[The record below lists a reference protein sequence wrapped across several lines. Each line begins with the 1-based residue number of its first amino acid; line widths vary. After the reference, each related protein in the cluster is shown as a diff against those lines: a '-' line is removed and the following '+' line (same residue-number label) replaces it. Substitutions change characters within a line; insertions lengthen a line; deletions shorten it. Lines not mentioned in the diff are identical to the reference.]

1 MKPIIPYLVR
11 QMADRYKAD
20 AISKGQRNAAME
32 QKLAFHKKFEQLRAD
47 WAEKRVNSIFREV
60 ERYGVVIK
68 GASDSMTWRQVN
80 IQAVYQNVEMVG
92 HLTYTQMD
100 TLKPFKAWRRPK
112 IEATFWILDSQGQ
125 RCYLS
130 GHQKSALKVV
140 FGEKRMMTYNR
151 LMPAMLNAMA
161 R

>member
-1 MKPIIPYLVR
+1 MKPIIPYLVK
-11 QMADRYKAD
+11 QMSDRYKIDAQEKGAMNAD
-20 AISKGQRNAAME
+20 LER
-32 QKLAFHKKFEQLRAD
+32 KLVFHKKFEQLRAD

-68 GASDSMTWRQVN
+68 GATDSDSWHQVA
-80 IQAVYQNVEMVG
+80 IQASYQDVAMEGQLV
-92 HLTYTQMD
+92 YTQMD
-100 TLKPFKAWRRPK
+100 TLRPYKTWKRPK
-112 IEATFWILDSQGQ
+112 IEATFWILDSEGN
-125 RCYLS
+125 RCFLP
-130 GHQKSALKVV
+130 GHINSALKVV

>member
-1 MKPIIPYLVR
+1 MKPIIPYLVK
-11 QMADRYKAD
+11 QMGDRYKKD
-20 AISKGQRNAAME
+20 AIAKGQMNAALE
-32 QKLAFHKKFEQLRAD
+32 SQLIHHKKFEQLRAD

-60 ERYGVVIK
+60 ARYGVVIK
-68 GASDSMTWRQVN
+68 GATDSDSWHQVT
-80 IQAVYQNVEMVG
+80 IKASYQDVAMIGQLV
-92 HLTYTQMD
+92 YTQMD

-112 IEATFWILDSQGQ
+112 IEATFWILDSEGN
-125 RCYLS
+125 RCFLP
-130 GHQKSALKVV
+130 GHINSALKVV

>member
-1 MKPIIPYLVR
+1 MKPIIPYLVK
-11 QMADRYKAD
+11 QMSDRYTSD
-20 AISKGQRNAAME
+20 AIAKGQMNASLE
-32 QKLAFHKKFEQLRAD
+32 KQLAHHKRFEQLRAD

-60 ERYGVVIK
+60 ARYGVVIK
-68 GASDSMTWRQVN
+68 GASDSMTWRQIV
-80 IQAVYQNVEMVG
+80 IRAAYQNVEMEGQLV
-92 HLTYTQMD
+92 YQRMD
-100 TLKPFKAWRRPK
+100 MLKPFKAWKRPK

-125 RCYLS
+125 RCYPP

-151 LMPAMLNAMA
+151 LMPAMLNAIA